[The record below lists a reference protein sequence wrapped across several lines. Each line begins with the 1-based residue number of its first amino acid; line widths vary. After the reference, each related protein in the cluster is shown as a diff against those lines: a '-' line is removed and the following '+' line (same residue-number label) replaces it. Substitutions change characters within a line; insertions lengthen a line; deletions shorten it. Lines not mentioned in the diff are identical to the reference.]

1 MHKKHILE
9 SAAANVKFTCKL
21 YLIAICILLNWEI
34 TYHGELSINFIAR
47 SHITPQWNLCKGT
60 STQNYAMQVIWS
72 ICQFN

>member
-47 SHITPQWNLCKGT
+47 SHITPQ
-60 STQNYAMQVIWS
+60 
-72 ICQFN
+72 